1 MGLSKCLPL
10 DDPRNQWSYCPSVP
24 AAVLFF
30 ALFALTTLVH
40 FIQAIRYRKAFCW
53 VIIMGGLWE
62 TLSFAARIISAR
74 NHTQKG
80 SYDASFLLVLLAPL
94 SINAFDYMLLGRL
107 MQFFLP
113 GERLMGI
120 AGSSMGYFFVCFDIV
135 GYLPRSSHFALHG
148 TFGAIQFSSPQGSS
162 VNKYIEHHEFF
173 LYVFDSLPMFIALV
187 LMNIWHAGKVL
198 NNKEVKF
205 PQYDGTLLQAYGRP
219 VPPARGY

>member
-135 GYLPRSSHFALHG
+135 SFVVQIGGGLLSLSKKAKTAKLGLHIVTAGVIFQEALILL
-148 TFGAIQFSSPQGSS
+148 FMALSVQFSSRRLRA
-162 VNKYIEHHEFF
+162 H
-173 LYVFDSLPMFIALV
+173 
-187 LMNIWHAGKVL
+187 
-198 NNKEVKF
+198 
-205 PQYDGTLLQAYGRP
+205 R
-219 VPPARGY
+219 